1 MSDLEARA
9 LDLFDEYVDLAPL
22 QRSAALARLKDR
34 DSPLHDA
41 LLRLLSADAAA
52 HPLEVA
58 AFDLLGEASTEGDD
72 DDASARV
79 GNRLGPWRIDRVLG
93 SGGMGTVYGASRAD
107 GQYEKQVALKCMRAE
122 ISSPALIDAFMRERN
137 HLAQLDHPHIAPLL
151 DGGVEADGRPWFA
164 MRLVHG
170 TAMDLWADQQ
180 RLGLAERMRLL
191 LQACQALRYA
201 HDHGV
206 LHQDIK
212 PGNLLVSTDGRVHL
226 VDFGLSA
233 VTGSLHGAA
242 APRIAVSNGYTPPDV
257 LSGAAASVASDVY
270 SIGVMLYQLLVGDWP
285 RPLLP
290 LHASLIGLPSMP
302 ARAPSALAMSSSPE
316 LARKRGGLD
325 PRRLRKRLQGDL
337 DAIAMKAVALA
348 PEDRYAS
355 VDALIDDLERWL
367 TRHPVVARGG
377 RRTYVFGRFLQRN
390 ALASALAAS
399 VVVVGTAGAGVLGWL
414 HRQDRQTL
422 HDAQAVSSVF
432 EQTLGSVTLS
442 GLADTRPSSRHLL
455 GRTEAGLRALSL
467 DASPAIKARAL
478 AALARSYAALGDYR
492 QALALAGEAHGLL
505 SNDAAG
511 DADTQAMLAM
521 LLNLQARHAE
531 ARDVATQ
538 GLQRSTSTQ
547 TSADPSTLGLL
558 VELARA
564 HWGLSEYDAA
574 FDALA
579 FAQRSAAG
587 TSSQTALDM
596 QVELLVLR
604 AQWHLQLLDLTA
616 ADIELQNAAR
626 AAHASAPTVKESVS
640 EAMLPL
646 LMLRER
652 YAEASERATALFDA
666 RRQRLG
672 AHHPDTARSLRLQL
686 DVASRTPGN
695 AALATTAVQAA
706 HEAILATYGARHPE
720 YAQLLLLEARVASRG
735 DAGKGAALSRQAV
748 QLLESTLGPRHPTTL
763 DAKEEQ
769 ATALLAFAHQTPA
782 MSAPLPL
789 REAISLL
796 QEVIHAT
803 GQRHWPSPGARH
815 LLAQALLQRAR
826 LAGPTSVADRRQ
838 AETLLQD
845 ALVEASRHFGARHA
859 STTTIRATLV
869 RDYQPDAAQ
878 AGPQPDHRLDDAPSR
893 GGAPR

>member
-9 LDLFDEYVDLAPL
+9 LDLFDKYVDLTPS

-34 DSPLHDA
+34 EPALHDA
-41 LLRLLSADAAA
+41 LLRLLSADAAT

-58 AFDLLGEASTEGDD
+58 AFELLGEVSTKDD
-72 DDASARV
+72 ADDASARI
-79 GNRLGPWRIDRVLG
+79 GNRLGPWRIDHVLG

-107 GQYEKQVALKCMRAE
+107 GQYEKQVALKCMRTE
-122 ISSPALIDAFMRERN
+122 MSSPALIDAFMRERN

-180 RLGLAERMRLL
+180 RLGLKERIRLL

-201 HDHGV
+201 HDRRV

-233 VTGSLHGAA
+233 VTGSLHGAV
-242 APRIAVSNGYTPPDV
+242 APRVAVSNGYTAPEV
-257 LSGAAASVASDVY
+257 LSGGAASVASDLY
-270 SIGVMLYQLLVGDWP
+270 SLGVMLYQLLVGDWP

-290 LHASLIGLPSMP
+290 LHASFIGRPSVAP
-302 ARAPSALAMSSSPE
+302 ARAPSALAMSISPE
-316 LARKRGGLD
+316 LAVKRD
-325 PRRLRKRLQGDL
+325 CQDLRHLSKRLQGDL
-337 DAIAMKAVALA
+337 DAIALKAVALK

-355 VDALIDDLERWL
+355 VGALIDDLERWL
-367 TRHPVVARGG
+367 TRHPVTARGH
-377 RRTYVFGRFLQRN
+377 RRAYVLGRFLQRN

-399 VVVVGTAGAGVLGWL
+399 VFVVGAAGAGVLGWL

-422 HDAQAVSSVF
+422 HDTQAVSSVF
-432 EQTLGSVTLS
+432 EQTLGSATLS
-442 GLADTRPSSRHLL
+442 GLADTRPSSRTLL
-455 GRTEAGLRALSL
+455 ERTEAGLRALSL

-478 AALARSYAALGDYR
+478 ASLARSYAALGDYR
-492 QALALAGEAHGLL
+492 HALALAGEAHRLL
-505 SNDAAG
+505 SNETVG
-511 DADTQAMLAM
+511 DTETRAMLAM

-547 TSADPSTLGLL
+547 TNANPSTLALL
-558 VELARA
+558 AELARA
-564 HWGLSEYDAA
+564 HWGVSEHDAA

-587 TSSQTALDM
+587 TSSQAAALDM

-604 AQWHLQLLDLTA
+604 AQWHLQLLDLAA
-616 ADIELQNAAR
+616 ADIDLRSAAR
-626 AAHASAPTVKESVS
+626 AASAGAPAVQESVS
-640 EAMLPL
+640 EARLPL
-646 LMLRER
+646 LMLQER
-652 YAEASERATALFDA
+652 YAEASERATALLDA

-672 AHHPDTARSLRLQL
+672 PHHPDTARSLRLQL

-695 AALATTAVQAA
+695 APLATTAVQAA
-706 HEAILATYGARHPE
+706 RDAILATYGARHPE
-720 YAQLLLLEARVASRG
+720 YAQLLLLEARIASRD
-735 DAGKGAALSRQAV
+735 DARMGVSLARQAV
-748 QLLESTLGPRHPTTL
+748 QLLESTLGPRHPVTL

-769 ATALLAFAHQTPA
+769 AMALLAFASRAPA
-782 MSAPLPL
+782 SSAPQPL
-789 REAISLL
+789 REAAGLL

-803 GQRHWPSPGARH
+803 GQRHWPAPGARH
-815 LLAQALLQRAR
+815 LLAQVLLQRAR
-826 LAGPTSVADRRQ
+826 LDGPASVADRRQ

-859 STTTIRATLV
+859 ITTTIRATLV
-869 RDYQPDAAQ
+869 QDYQPEAGEATAA
-878 AGPQPDHRLDDAPSR
+878 
-893 GGAPR
+893 APRSSPP